1 MRVILGI
8 DINDREEDAIKVQS
22 LLTEYGCCIKM
33 RLGMHD
39 PGAGCATS
47 GLILLEF
54 FPDFDKMIK
63 ELEAKLDEIKS
74 VKVGRMEF

>member
-1 MRVILGI
+1 MRIILGI
-8 DINDREEDAIKVQS
+8 DINNREADAIKVQT

-39 PGAGCATS
+39 SNVGCAPS
-47 GLILLEF
+47 GLIILEF
-54 FPDFDKMIK
+54 FANMEDRIA
-63 ELEAKLDEIKS
+63 ELEGELKAIES

>member
-1 MRVILGI
+1 MRIILGI
-8 DINDREEDAIKVQS
+8 EINDREEDAVKVQE

-39 PGAGCATS
+39 SDVGCASS
-47 GLILLEF
+47 GLIILEF
-54 FPDFDKMIK
+54 FPNSEDCISG
-63 ELEAKLDEIKS
+63 LESKLADIKS

>member
-1 MRVILGI
+1 MRIIIGI
-8 DINDREEDAIKVQS
+8 EINDREEDALKVQS

-39 PGAGCATS
+39 AGAGCATS
-47 GLILLEF
+47 GLIILEF
-54 FPDFDKMIK
+54 FTDFDKMIS
-63 ELEAKLDEIKS
+63 ELEAKLGEIES